1 MHRQEVARMSPTH
14 DPDSSSSAAPPQDR
28 ATNLLDGLRV
38 LDLTR
43 ILAGPYCTM
52 ILADLGADVVKVECP
67 GDGDEARS
75 FGPFLPSGISAYFAG
90 LNRGKCSI
98 ALDLKQSEDRDTFLA
113 LVRRADVLVENF
125 RPGVMDDLDCGI
137 EQLRAI
143 NPSLI
148 FASASGF
155 GQTGPDRDRP
165 AYDVIIQAMSGLMSV
180 TGHDSDAPTRV
191 GASVGDIVTGLF
203 TTIGVLAA
211 LQRRAQTG
219 RGATLDLA
227 MLDCAVA
234 VLENA
239 VTRCDVTGQNPEPLG
254 TRHPSITPFQSF
266 PTRDGAVVIAVG
278 NANQWKQLCHVL
290 GMPEL
295 LDDARLSTNADRTKH
310 QSQLECMISERTRTR
325 TTDDWL
331 DALRQAAIP
340 AGPIQ
345 SISDVMQDQQLLSRG
360 MFHRVDG
367 AKGESFLTSGTP
379 FHIDGTSPTLS
390 NRAPRLNQ
398 HAARVLDRWLL
409 KPERASAPD
418 GDLRTDPRST

>member
-1 MHRQEVARMSPTH
+1 MSPTP
-14 DPDSSSSAAPPQDR
+14 DPDASSSAASPRDN

-52 ILADLGADVVKVECP
+52 ILADLGADVVKVERP

-75 FGPFLPSGISAYFAG
+75 FGPFLPSGNRAPFAG
-90 LNRGKCSI
+90 LHRANCRI

-125 RPGVMDDLDCGI
+125 RPGVMDGLDCGV

-155 GQTGPDRDRP
+155 GQTGPDRDLP
-165 AYDVIIQAMSGLMSV
+165 AYDVIIQAMSGLMSI

-203 TTIGVLAA
+203 TTIGILAA

-219 RGATLDLA
+219 RGASLDLA

-278 NANQWKQLCHVL
+278 NASQWKQFCHVL
-290 GMPEL
+290 GMPEWI
-295 LDDARLSTNADRTKH
+295 DDARLSTNADRTKH

-331 DALRQAAIP
+331 DELRQAAIP
-340 AGPIQ
+340 AGPIR

-367 AKGESFLTSGTP
+367 DTGESFLTSGTP
-379 FHIDGTSPTLS
+379 FHIDGTSPALS

-398 HAARVLDRWLL
+398 HATRVLNRWLL
-409 KPERASAPD
+409 KSEAASAPD
-418 GDLRTDPRST
+418 GDVRTDPRST